1 MSPSNNNNNSNNKSS
16 AFCNRYVVPSAGP
29 STGNKR
35 HLSDDEVRLAALAA
49 RVQTARVATQQG
61 KISHQASYIP
71 RVLWRSA
78 TMPARISTPAASG
91 SKSSSN
97 RASNGSM
104 RVQPRTTDHI
114 HRGPV
119 IQLPKADKPGK
130 APTGGIAHKNLVR
143 EQSAKFR
150 EAVTKDSFP
159 LLVPSYLLKDSQ
171 DCKNNAG
178 PSSFLNIAAKGCKP
192 GAKYTPRS
200 PPSPSYSWNEKWTE
214 AKDWLPVSKKQEDV
228 FRWRLGAG
236 FCAQYG
242 TSWEVHGEVD
252 EMAPGDGAFGTTRM
266 GVEEQVNSWL
276 AGLCKNSIPP
286 PDSIE
291 FINAYGKVEKMYQ
304 LPKKTKSSPRA
315 FKKSSPTPPSP
326 PKFLRTSSSE
336 FPSRKPKKD
345 IKGKTRKLTSVE
357 KDKILKQIIKIS
369 EEFEEESSLFK
380 QTIRISDEEDKLIKK
395 HINKTSDNL
404 HRALKTPK
412 INKVIN
418 DALVYGDTWH
428 PTPRYIDNKHKVD
441 MLIPQSTASKL
452 MALKGVEPIYP
463 QLYKDAVVD
472 TVGREVR
479 MANRFA
485 AKKGSTFIVNLETFG
500 AVKHS
505 PENPVW
511 DIPGFCYLAAINIT
525 VDLKQRPFWP
535 ANPTV
540 YELSQIG
547 YKYRKLQPFTLY
559 EKVEKQH
566 YSLVMK

>member
-1 MSPSNNNNNSNNKSS
+1 VVKEPLSISSLISFLQFKPNQPPPTKFLNMSPSNNNNNSNNKSG
-16 AFCNRYVVPSAGP
+16 AFCNRYIVPSAGP

-35 HLSDDEVRLAALAA
+35 HLSDDKVRLAALAA
-49 RVQTARVATQQG
+49 RVQTAHIATRQG
-61 KISHQASYIP
+61 KIGHQAGYIP
-71 RVLWRSA
+71 RALRRSA

-114 HRGPV
+114 RRGPV

-130 APTGGIAHKNLVR
+130 APTGGIAHKNFVR
-143 EQSAKFR
+143 EQSTKFR

-159 LLVPSYLLKDSQ
+159 PLVLSYLLKDNQ

-192 GAKYTPRS
+192 GAKYMPRS
-200 PPSPSYSWNEKWTE
+200 PPSLSYSWNEKWTE
-214 AKDWLPVSKKQEDV
+214 AKDWLPVSKKQEDI

-242 TSWEVHGEVD
+242 TSQEVHGEVD

-266 GVEEQVNSWL
+266 GVEERVNSWL

-291 FINAYGKVEKMYQ
+291 FINTYGKVEKMYQ
-304 LPKKTKSSPRA
+304 LPKKSKSPPRV

-345 IKGKTRKLTSVE
+345 IKGKNRELTSVE
-357 KDKILKQIIKIS
+357 KDNILKQIIKIS

-380 QTIRISDEEDKLIKK
+380 QTIKISDEEDKLIKK
-395 HINKTSDNL
+395 HINKETCLYHNQL
-404 HRALKTPK
+404 H
-412 INKVIN
+412 
-418 DALVYGDTWH
+418 
-428 PTPRYIDNKHKVD
+428 
-441 MLIPQSTASKL
+441 QS
-452 MALKGVEPIYP
+452 
-463 QLYKDAVVD
+463 
-472 TVGREVR
+472 
-479 MANRFA
+479 
-485 AKKGSTFIVNLETFG
+485 
-500 AVKHS
+500 
-505 PENPVW
+505 
-511 DIPGFCYLAAINIT
+511 
-525 VDLKQRPFWP
+525 
-535 ANPTV
+535 
-540 YELSQIG
+540 
-547 YKYRKLQPFTLY
+547 
-559 EKVEKQH
+559 
-566 YSLVMK
+566 